1 MLGRRY
7 AGDWWKF
14 RVQADKILTLWFSST
29 QGRPRDYELWLGNDW
44 GIWRYCG
51 GQDDVW
57 WIFWR
62 TWWCRGEFSRKE
74 GGLGRCIFP
83 LGPEGTGVSIISD
96 AFPQSLLLLVIR
108 REGVFLLRLA
118 DFTES
123 RRVPGVI
130 VFIWGLIEGA
140 WRIEVAGVLLVEFIG
155 GEFYK
160 G

>member
-1 MLGRRY
+1 M
-7 AGDWWKF
+7 
-14 RVQADKILTLWFSST
+14 
-29 QGRPRDYELWLGNDW
+29 
-44 GIWRYCG
+44 
-51 GQDDVW
+51 
-57 WIFWR
+57 
-62 TWWCRGEFSRKE
+62 
-74 GGLGRCIFP
+74 
-83 LGPEGTGVSIISD
+83 
-96 AFPQSLLLLVIR
+96 IR